1 MGVELT
7 CSLNKY
13 HDQLLLD
20 ELGKELNETQV
31 QGPVGWRGRVQV
43 ADGHRLW
50 EWCTVVQV
58 VAAGRAILL
67 GGSLK
72 IESQWVYLK
81 SLRIWLG
88 KVENI

>member
-43 ADGHRLW
+43 ADGHRL
-50 EWCTVVQV
+50 
-58 VAAGRAILL
+58 
-67 GGSLK
+67 
-72 IESQWVYLK
+72 
-81 SLRIWLG
+81 
-88 KVENI
+88 